1 MSVVEGIIEYPYPA
15 SVDKKLGDATTDLI
29 NTSRDPVTRLS
40 QSGPRF
46 ITVLLSRQNAPY
58 LAIHLAN
65 DETSAC
71 QVPEQS

>member
-1 MSVVEGIIEYPYPA
+1 MSIVEGTRVCPYPA
-15 SVDKKLGDATTDLI
+15 STDKKLGDATTDLM

-46 ITVLLSRQNAPY
+46 ITVLLSCENAPY

-65 DETSAC
+65 DKMSAC
-71 QVPEQS
+71 QAPEQS